1 MASTSRS
8 NPTDELS
15 GPADDRI
22 VVGVDGSTGSEE
34 ALRWAAAEAGFRGI
48 KVRAVLAWGYPVVV
62 GMEQSAVLLDQTE
75 LEQKAAKQL
84 RQAVEKA
91 VSAETADSIEMIVSM
106 GSAANN
112 LIEQSKTATMVVV
125 GARGHGGFM
134 GLHLGSVS
142 TQVMHHSH
150 CPVVVIRQESWETR

>member
-1 MASTSRS
+1 MASTSTS
-8 NPTDELS
+8 NPTAEQS
-15 GPADDRI
+15 GPSNDRI

-34 ALRWAAAEAGFRGI
+34 ALRWAVAEAGFRGA
-48 KVRAVLAWGYPVVV
+48 KVVAVLAWGYPVVV

-91 VSAETADSIEMIVSM
+91 VGADAADSIELIVSM

-112 LIEQSKTATMVVV
+112 LIEQSKNAALVVV
-125 GARGHGGFM
+125 GARGHGGFL

-142 TQVMHHSH
+142 NQVMHHSH
-150 CPVVVIRQESWETR
+150 CPVVVIRQES